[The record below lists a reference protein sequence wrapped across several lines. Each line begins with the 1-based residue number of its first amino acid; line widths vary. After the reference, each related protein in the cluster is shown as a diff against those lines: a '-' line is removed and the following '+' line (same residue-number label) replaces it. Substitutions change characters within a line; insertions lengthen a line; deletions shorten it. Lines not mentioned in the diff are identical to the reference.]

1 MYISHINF
9 IDCIIVNTLIY
20 MMEMLTLTE
29 HQELD
34 SSRKMLPVLP
44 RIQSTKIAKLVP
56 SHPDTN
62 TIHLSIPG
70 RSKRQF

>member
-1 MYISHINF
+1 
-9 IDCIIVNTLIY
+9 
-20 MMEMLTLTE
+20 MEMLTRTK

-34 SSRKMLPVLP
+34 SLRKMLPVLP

>member
-1 MYISHINF
+1 
-9 IDCIIVNTLIY
+9 
-20 MMEMLTLTE
+20 MEMLTLTE

-56 SHPDTN
+56 LHPDTN